1 MTKLTR
7 EDRLATR
14 SVEESPLTAP
24 PARLREPSADDQEID
39 LADPTFDLPL
49 DDTDRLREDAETL
62 KD

>member
-1 MTKLTR
+1 MTKTTR
-7 EDRLATR
+7 DDRHTPQ
-14 SVEESPLTAP
+14 SVAESPLTAP